1 MSKRGKKLKTEIGTF
16 LRQYARK
23 AQRGVEPN
31 DRRYDEDTPLFI
43 GQVSTKKLQIKNGSC
58 YVKKHCAKLR

>member
-31 DRRYDEDTPLFI
+31 DRRYDEGGNGVRPA
-43 GQVSTKKLQIKNGSC
+43 KLQN
-58 YVKKHCAKLR
+58 